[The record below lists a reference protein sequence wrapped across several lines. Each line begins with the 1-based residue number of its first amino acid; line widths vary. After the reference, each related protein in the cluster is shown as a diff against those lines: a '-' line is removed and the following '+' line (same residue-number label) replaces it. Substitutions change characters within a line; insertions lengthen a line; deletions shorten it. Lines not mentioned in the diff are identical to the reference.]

1 MEIQPVFEKNQR
13 PIWIAGPCSA
23 ETEEQVLTTARA
35 LAAQGV
41 DLFRAGIW
49 KPRTR
54 PDSFEGVGT
63 QGLAWLR
70 RAKDE
75 FGLRITTE
83 VANTQ
88 HVFEALKHGVDVFW
102 IGARTTVNPFSVQ
115 EVADALQGVD
125 VPVLIKNPINPDL
138 KLWIGAIERV
148 YKAGIRRIAAV
159 HRGFSYHGDTKYR
172 NVPRWQIP
180 LELKRLF
187 PELQLICDSSHICGR
202 RDILAEVAQKAL
214 DLNFDGLMLEVHPK
228 PDQAWSDPAQQLTPG
243 DFEHLRSRL
252 VVRRPDTDNR
262 EFLETLDHLRH
273 QIDDIDEEI
282 LNLLAAR
289 MRLAE
294 SIGEYKKRNGISI
307 FQPARWTE
315 ILEKAVTK
323 GNALGLSAEFITAY
337 LKAVHQESINH
348 QEVVMNRELAG
359 K

>member
-1 MEIQPVFEKNQR
+1 MNFQPVFDKQQR
-13 PIWIAGPCSA
+13 PILIGGPCSA
-23 ETEEQVLTTARA
+23 ETEEQVLSTARE
-35 LAAQGV
+35 LAARGV

-63 QGLAWLR
+63 EGLAWLR

-115 EVADALQGVD
+115 EVADALRGVD

-159 HRGFSYHGDTKYR
+159 HRGFSYHGDTQYR

-187 PELQLICDSSHICGR
+187 PDLQLICDISHICGR

-214 DLNFDGLMLEVHPK
+214 DLNFDGLMLEVHPN
-228 PDQAWSDPAQQLTPG
+228 PDAAWSDPAQQVTPQ
-243 DFEHLRSRL
+243 DFEHIVERL
-252 VVRRPDTDNR
+252 VVRRPDTDDR
-262 EFLETLDHLRH
+262 EFLQTLDHLRH

-294 SIGEYKKRNGISI
+294 NIGEYKKRNGISI

-315 ILEKAVTK
+315 ILEKAVAK
-323 GNALGLSAEFITAY
+323 GKALGLSAEFITAY

-348 QEVVMNRELAG
+348 QEEVMNRELAG

>member
-1 MEIQPVFEKNQR
+1 MEIQPVFEKKQR